1 MKARAMPYYVY
12 AVRPF
17 AQLERI
23 GEHAAFR
30 DASAQAKAL
39 RLAPQADRATQFR
52 VMFADTPLAAEDL
65 LLAVREPAPPGD
77 D

>member
-1 MKARAMPYYVY
+1 MPYYVY

-17 AQLERI
+17 AQLEQL

-30 DASAQAKAL
+30 DASAHAKTL
-39 RLAPQADRATQFR
+39 RGAQRADDPTLYR
-52 VMFADTPLAAEDL
+52 VMFADDPTAAEDL
-65 LLAVREPAPPGD
+65 LLAVRSPAPPGD